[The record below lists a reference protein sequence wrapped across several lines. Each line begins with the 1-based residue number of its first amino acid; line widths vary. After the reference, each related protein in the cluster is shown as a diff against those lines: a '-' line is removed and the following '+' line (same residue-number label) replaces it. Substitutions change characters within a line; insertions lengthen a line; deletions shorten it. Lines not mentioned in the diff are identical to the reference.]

1 MKIDQAFRKLA
12 FFVVLVCCCLVV
24 NCAPA
29 KTAAASK
36 TSVVVSEEC
45 EKRVPSS
52 YNAAQK
58 KQLCSFD
65 ASAKNFG
72 RIGPAI
78 CASVAKQVLHGN
90 VKFDTILQLCQGSAS
105 AAPVQ
110 CYDKMESAGNQLKA
124 KYSLDLCANSESTL
138 PGECF
143 AELNSYPGTA
153 NRLKPEVML
162 EFCRTLHDRA
172 PLLCLQAVQE
182 THMLTV
188 PQALEVCREVVG
200 SGDHASTVQNMAVA
214 TCIREMQSQV
224 CFVCV

>member
-1 MKIDQAFRKLA
+1 MKIDRTVQKLVLLVA
-12 FFVVLVCCCLVV
+12 LVCCLAV
-24 NCAPA
+24 NAAPA
-29 KTAAASK
+29 KTASAAK
-36 TSVVVSEEC
+36 TSFIVSEEC

-65 ASAKNFG
+65 ASAKTFG

-78 CASVAKQVLHGN
+78 CASVAKQMLHGN
-90 VKFDTILQLCQGSAS
+90 VKFETILQLCQGATS

-110 CYDKMESAGNQLKA
+110 CYDKMDSAGNQMKA
-124 KYSLDLCANSESTL
+124 KFGLELCARSDSTL

-143 AELNSYPGTA
+143 AELSSYPGTA
-153 NRLKPEVML
+153 NRLKPEAIM
-162 EFCRTLHDRA
+162 EFCKSLHDRA

-182 THMLTV
+182 THILTV
-188 PQALEVCREVVG
+188 PQAIEVCGEVVG
-200 SGDHASTVQNMAVA
+200 SGDHTSSVQNMAVA

-224 CFVCV
+224 RDCD